1 MGPQRMYGLTPWVR
15 RLLVANLLVFLIQS
29 TLLTSPSFVGAFGF
43 SPAHAWQ
50 YPWTFITYMFLHA
63 GIPHILFN
71 MLMLF
76 VFGSSVEDRMGGRM
90 FVLFYLLCGIGG
102 AASSFILRQLVPV
115 SQIIGASGA
124 VLGVAVAFAWYWPDH
139 PVFVFPLPD
148 PVPAKWLVTFLV
160 ALDLVLA
167 LIGASDGIAHLAHLG
182 GVGTALLYLK
192 GQDWCPTRARTPR
205 SIACST
211 RSSRAAWKVSRPPNG
226 NFSPKSAAGCARRRR
241 SPRTRVVKSGA
252 VTPRLSR
259 SGAVPKLVPATA
271 QCSSI
276 SFRHSSRRFPRQIVP
291 RHTTSTSIAIARCW
305 VPTVRTTCSSPRHRT
320 RSRSS
325 RRRCAPTA
333 PTSSACSKTW
343 TSSPLPRTRCAGPWS
358 CSRLT
363 ARWISTSWWASAPR
377 TRGSWSSAGAG
388 LRSSAWSISP
398 GAPTRRRT
406 AWGSRPRCCRCGSR
420 TRSHTRCA
428 TPRRPAARRCGV

>member
-192 GQDWCPTRARTPR
+192 GQDWWLTRDARRGPGGPLSESSVLVSQPPRISRGGSLPPSARRGKSRGGNEPDARANAEIDRVLDKIIASGVESLTPAERKFLTEISRRLRTP
-205 SIACST
+205 
-211 RSSRAAWKVSRPPNG
+211 P
-226 NFSPKSAAGCARRRR
+226 PKS
-241 SPRTRVVKSGA
+241 
-252 VTPRLSR
+252 
-259 SGAVPKLVPATA
+259 
-271 QCSSI
+271 
-276 SFRHSSRRFPRQIVP
+276 
-291 RHTTSTSIAIARCW
+291 
-305 VPTVRTTCSSPRHRT
+305 
-320 RSRSS
+320 
-325 RRRCAPTA
+325 
-333 PTSSACSKTW
+333 
-343 TSSPLPRTRCAGPWS
+343 
-358 CSRLT
+358 
-363 ARWISTSWWASAPR
+363 
-377 TRGSWSSAGAG
+377 
-388 LRSSAWSISP
+388 
-398 GAPTRRRT
+398 
-406 AWGSRPRCCRCGSR
+406 
-420 TRSHTRCA
+420 
-428 TPRRPAARRCGV
+428 

>member
-182 GVGTALLYLK
+182 GVGTALLFLK
-192 GQDWCPTRARTPR
+192 GQDWRATRGARSGRPR
-205 SIACST
+205 SE
-211 RSSRAAWKVSRPPNG
+211 SSGLVSQPP
-226 NFSPKSAAGCARRRR
+226 
-241 SPRTRVVKSGA
+241 RV
-252 VTPRLSR
+252 SR
-259 SGAVPKLVPATA
+259 SGAIPPSARAPKSRSNPDARANAEIDRVLDKIIASGVDSLTPAERKFLTE
-271 QCSSI
+271 I
-276 SFRHSSRRFPRQIVP
+276 SRRL
-291 RHTTSTSIAIARCW
+291 
-305 VPTVRTTCSSPRHRT
+305 RTPPK
-320 RSRSS
+320 
-325 RRRCAPTA
+325 A
-333 PTSSACSKTW
+333 
-343 TSSPLPRTRCAGPWS
+343 
-358 CSRLT
+358 
-363 ARWISTSWWASAPR
+363 
-377 TRGSWSSAGAG
+377 
-388 LRSSAWSISP
+388 
-398 GAPTRRRT
+398 
-406 AWGSRPRCCRCGSR
+406 
-420 TRSHTRCA
+420 
-428 TPRRPAARRCGV
+428 